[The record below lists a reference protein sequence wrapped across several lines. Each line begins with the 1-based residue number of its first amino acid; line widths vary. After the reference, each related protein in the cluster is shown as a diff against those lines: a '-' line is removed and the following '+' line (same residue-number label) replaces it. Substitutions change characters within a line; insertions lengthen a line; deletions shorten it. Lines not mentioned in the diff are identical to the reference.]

1 MLGLPRI
8 TALMKLLKRFK
19 KLFDPI
25 DLTKGNI
32 WKGILLFFFPI
43 VLSLI
48 LQQIYTLTDTIIVGQ
63 NLGAAEVAG
72 VNSSAPAVWIIM
84 QFAIGAAS
92 GFSVITAERFGAGD
106 EEGARKSYLAQI
118 ILMVI
123 ISVVLAGIGCL
134 MVDPLLSLIGI
145 KGGTGD
151 PSMQAEYEAARTY
164 ILILYIG
171 TFATAFFNMIFGVL
185 RSYGDSFT
193 PFLFLAFSAAAN
205 VGLDLLFIV
214 VFHWGV
220 AGSAWA
226 TVISQA
232 LSAFGAMAYAA
243 WRYPKMR
250 IRKSDWHLSMSFIV
264 RHLKDGLPLA
274 FQFSILEIG
283 IIVMQAAVI
292 SFDTDASGAMVASTP
307 AQLGYGAASKVFN
320 IMMAPM
326 SGLGTAMLSY
336 MGQNLGAN
344 NKERLRK
351 GFKASIVLALIIW
364 IAVCAIGLLLMIGGA
379 YQRIFLSADKINEE
393 SLRYGNTYLFTV
405 MPFMGILAL
414 LFLGRNELQGLEK
427 PLFPFLA
434 GVGELIARVLICLFL
449 PSLVNGGAIT
459 SSASEAA
466 FVSVCLADAL
476 AWIAACAFLLPALFK
491 TAAKWK
497 DKPEAKE
504 K

>member
-1 MLGLPRI
+1 MN
-8 TALMKLLKRFK
+8 LLKRFK

-25 DLTKGNI
+25 DLTKGSI
-32 WKGILLFFFPI
+32 WKGILMFFVPI

-48 LQQIYTLTDTIIVGQ
+48 LQQVYTLTDTIIVGQ
-63 NLGAAEVAG
+63 NLGSEEVAG

-84 QFAIGAAS
+84 EFAIGAAS

-118 ILMVI
+118 ILMAS
-123 ISVVLAGIGCL
+123 ISVLLALVGCL
-134 MVDPLLSLIGI
+134 LVDPLLSLIGI
-145 KGGTGD
+145 KGGSGD
-151 PSMQAEYEAARTY
+151 PSMQAEYEAAKTY

-193 PFLFLAFSAAAN
+193 PFLFLLFSAAAN

-220 AGSAWA
+220 VGSAWA

-243 WRYPKMR
+243 IRYPKMR
-250 IRKSDWHLSMSFIV
+250 YRKSDFHLSWRFIL
-264 RHLKDGLPLA
+264 RHLKDGMPLA
-274 FQFSILEIG
+274 FQFAILEIG
-283 IIVMQAAVI
+283 IIVMQAAI
-292 SFDTDASGAMVASTP
+292 IAFDTDSSGAMIASTP
-307 AQLGYGAASKVFN
+307 AQLGFGAASKVFN

-326 SGLGTAMLSY
+326 NGLGTAMLSF

-344 NKERLRK
+344 DKERLRK
-351 GFKASIVLALIIW
+351 GFRISLLLALIIW
-364 IAVCAIGLLLMIGGA
+364 IAVCAIGLLLMIDGA

-393 SLRYGNTYLFTV
+393 SLRYGNTYLFSV
-405 MPFMGILAL
+405 MPFMGFLAL
-414 LFLGRNELQGLEK
+414 LLLGRNELQGLEK

-434 GVGELIARVLICLFL
+434 GIGELTARVLICLFL
-449 PSLVNGGAIT
+449 PALVNGGAIT
-459 SSASEAA
+459 NMASEASYVA
-466 FVSVCLADAL
+466 VCLADVL
-476 AWIAACAFLLPALFK
+476 AWVAADAFLLPALFK
-491 TAAKWK
+491 AASKWK
-497 DKPEAKE
+497 NKPEGAKE
-504 K
+504 

>member
-1 MLGLPRI
+1 MG
-8 TALMKLLKRFK
+8 LLKRFK

-32 WKGILLFFFPI
+32 WKGILTFFVPI

-63 NLGAAEVAG
+63 NLGASEVAG

-123 ISVVLAGIGCL
+123 ISLVLAGIGCL

-151 PSMQAEYEAARTY
+151 PSMQAEYEAARIY

-243 WRYPKMR
+243 IRYPKMR
-250 IRKSDWHLSMSFIV
+250 IKKSDFHLSWRFIM

-292 SFDTDASGAMVASTP
+292 SFDTDAAGAMVSSTP

-326 SGLGTAMLSY
+326 SGLGTAMLSF

-351 GFKASIVLALIIW
+351 GFKVSLILALIIW
-364 IAVCAIGLLLMIGGA
+364 VAVGAIGLLLMIDGA
-379 YQRIFLSADKINEE
+379 YQKIFLSADKISEE
-393 SLRYGNTYLFTV
+393 SLRYGNTYLFVV
-405 MPFMGILAL
+405 MPFMGVLAL

-434 GVGELIARVLICLFL
+434 GIGELVGRVLVCLFL

-459 SSASEAA
+459 NMASSSAYVA
-466 FVSVCLADAL
+466 VCLADVL
-476 AWIAACAFLLPALFK
+476 AWVAACAFLLPALFK
-491 TAAKWK
+491 TASKWK
-497 DKPEAKE
+497 NKPEE
-504 K
+504 KKQ

>member
-1 MLGLPRI
+1 ME
-8 TALMKLLKRFK
+8 LLKRFR

-25 DLTKGNI
+25 DLTKGSI
-32 WKGILLFFFPI
+32 WKGIIAFFVPI

-48 LQQIYTLTDTIIVGQ
+48 LQQIYTITDTIIVGQ
-63 NLGAAEVAG
+63 NLGASEVAG

-84 QFAIGAAS
+84 QFAIGASS

-118 ILMVI
+118 ILMAVI
-123 ISVVLAGIGCL
+123 SALLALLGCL
-134 MVDPLLSLIGI
+134 LVDPLLSLIGI

-151 PSMQAEYEAARTY
+151 ASMQAEYEAARTY

-193 PFLFLAFSAAAN
+193 PFLFLLLSALAN

-214 VFHWGV
+214 VFRWGV

-232 LSAFGAMAYAA
+232 ISAFGAMAYAA
-243 WRYPKMR
+243 MRYPKMR
-250 IRKSDWHLSMSFIV
+250 IRKSDWRLSWRFIW

-283 IIVMQAAVI
+283 IIVMQAAII

-336 MGQNLGAN
+336 MGQNIGAN

-351 GFKASIVLALIIW
+351 GFRISLLMALIIW
-364 IAVCAIGLLLMIGGA
+364 VAVCAIGLLLMIDGA

-405 MPFMGILAL
+405 MPFMGVLAL

-434 GVGELIARVLICLFL
+434 GIGELVGRVLVCLFL
-449 PSLVNGGAIT
+449 PTLVNGGAIT
-459 SSASEAA
+459 STASEASYVA
-466 FVSVCLADAL
+466 VCLADVI

-497 DKPEAKE
+497 NSPEE
-504 K
+504 KKQ

>member
-1 MLGLPRI
+1 MG
-8 TALMKLLKRFK
+8 LLKRFK

-25 DLTKGNI
+25 DLTKGSI
-32 WKGILLFFFPI
+32 WKGILTFFVPI

-63 NLGAAEVAG
+63 NLGASEVAG

-106 EEGARKSYLAQI
+106 EEGARKSYLTQI
-118 ILMVI
+118 ILMSI
-123 ISVVLAGIGCL
+123 ISLLLAGIGFL
-134 MVDPLLSLIGI
+134 LVDPLLSLIGI

-151 PSMQAEYEAARTY
+151 LSMQAEYEAARTY

-193 PFLFLAFSAAAN
+193 PFLFLLFSAIAN

-243 WRYPKMR
+243 IRYPKMR
-250 IRKSDWHLSMSFIV
+250 IRKSDWRLSSRFIV
-264 RHLKDGLPLA
+264 RHLKDGMPLA
-274 FQFSILEIG
+274 LQFSILEIG

-292 SFDTDASGAMVASTP
+292 SFDTDAAGAMVSSTP

-326 SGLGTAMLSY
+326 SGLGTAMLSF
-336 MGQNLGAN
+336 MGQNIGAN
-344 NKERLRK
+344 DKERLRK
-351 GFKASIVLALIIW
+351 GFRISLILALIIW
-364 IAVCAIGLLLMIGGA
+364 VAVCAIGLLLMIDGA
-379 YQRIFLSADKINEE
+379 YQKIFLSADKISEE
-393 SLRYGNTYLFTV
+393 SLRYGNTYLFVV
-405 MPFMGILAL
+405 MPFMGFLAL

-427 PLFPFLA
+427 PLFPFLG
-434 GVGELIARVLICLFL
+434 GVGELTARVVICLFL
-449 PSLVNGGAIT
+449 PSLVNGGPVT
-459 SSASEAA
+459 NMASQGAYIA
-466 FVSVCLADAL
+466 VCLADVL
-476 AWIAACAFLLPALFK
+476 AWVAACALLLPALFK
-491 TAAKWK
+491 TASKWK
-497 DKPEAKE
+497 NKPEESK

>member
-1 MLGLPRI
+1 ME
-8 TALMKLLKRFK
+8 LLKRFR

-25 DLTKGNI
+25 DLTKGSI
-32 WKGILLFFFPI
+32 WKGIIAFFVPI

-48 LQQIYTLTDTIIVGQ
+48 LQQIYTITDTIIVGQ
-63 NLGAAEVAG
+63 NLGASEVAG

-84 QFAIGAAS
+84 QFAIGASS

-118 ILMVI
+118 ILMAVI
-123 ISVVLAGIGCL
+123 SALLALLGCL
-134 MVDPLLSLIGI
+134 LVDPLLSLIGI

-151 PSMQAEYEAARTY
+151 ASMQAEYEAARTY

-193 PFLFLAFSAAAN
+193 PFLFLLLSALAN

-214 VFHWGV
+214 VFRWGV

-232 LSAFGAMAYAA
+232 ISAFGAMAYAA
-243 WRYPKMR
+243 IRYPKMR
-250 IRKSDWHLSMSFIV
+250 IRKSDWRLSWRFIW

-283 IIVMQAAVI
+283 IIVMQAAII

-336 MGQNLGAN
+336 MGQNIGAN

-351 GFKASIVLALIIW
+351 GFRISLIMALIIW
-364 IAVCAIGLLLMIGGA
+364 VAVCAIGLLLMIDGA

-405 MPFMGILAL
+405 MPFMGVLAL

-434 GVGELIARVLICLFL
+434 GIGELVGRVLVCLFL
-449 PSLVNGGAIT
+449 PTLVNGGAIT
-459 SSASEAA
+459 STASEASYVA
-466 FVSVCLADAL
+466 VCLADVI

-497 DKPEAKE
+497 NSPEE
-504 K
+504 KKQ